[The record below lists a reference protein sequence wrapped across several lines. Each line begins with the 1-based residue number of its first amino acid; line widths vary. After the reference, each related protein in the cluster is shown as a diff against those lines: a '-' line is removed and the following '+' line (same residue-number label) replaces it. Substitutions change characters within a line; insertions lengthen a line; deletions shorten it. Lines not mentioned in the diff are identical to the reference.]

1 MTDWDALLLKIP
13 PMMISFTPRRDSQ
26 TAVVYMQMDLWETVQ
41 EGMES
46 LRYKRKDLDME
57 FLDDD
62 IIRTLMQPLTIQNL
76 RTQRY
81 NNFDFRIFDYQT
93 DNNGKSEILFNYTT
107 AMTLKNGY
115 LHMFQLS
122 SPSSLPQYI
131 QDFEELLKSVI
142 FIK

>member
-1 MTDWDALLLKIP
+1 
-13 PMMISFTPRRDSQ
+13 
-26 TAVVYMQMDLWETVQ
+26 
-41 EGMES
+41 
-46 LRYKRKDLDME
+46 ME

-93 DNNGKSEILFNYTT
+93 DNNGKSEILFNYIT
-107 AMTLKNGY
+107 AMTMKNGY

-122 SPSSLPQYI
+122 SPSSLSQYI